1 MSTAFQPMTSPPP
14 TFREARDLLLELH
27 DNYCDAK
34 TAFVWP
40 RPERFNWALDWF
52 DAELAAGE
60 AGARPALKVLGKT
73 VETKSFAELSE
84 ASSRLASGL
93 RALGAK
99 RGDRLLMMLGT
110 TPELWV
116 TMLAS
121 MKLGL
126 VLIPAMPTLG
136 PDDIADRLDARPGEI
151 HRRPC
156 RRRGEIRRP
165 RRRRRAHRR
174 RRDAG
179 GMARFQGGDESGRV
193 SSRTGRRSPTIRCCS
208 TSPRARRR
216 GRSSSCTPM
225 RAIRSAICRRCTAS
239 ASGPATRISTFPRPA
254 GRSTP
259 GRASSRPGT
268 LAPQCSPSPNAS
280 SRARRSTILVA
291 HGVTAFCAPPTVW
304 RMLIQ

>member
-1 MSTAFQPMTSPPP
+1 MSTAFRPITSPPP

-110 TPELWV
+110 TPELW
-116 TMLAS
+116 
-121 MKLGL
+121 
-126 VLIPAMPTLG
+126 LIFDSARTQVF
-136 PDDIADRLDARPGEI
+136 DRA
-151 HRRPC
+151 C
-156 RRRGEIRRP
+156 RS
-165 RRRRRAHRR
+165 AL
-174 RRDAG
+174 
-179 GMARFQGGDESGRV
+179 
-193 SSRTGRRSPTIRCCS
+193 
-208 TSPRARRR
+208 RR
-216 GRSSSCTPM
+216 GRGTTKQKTCVDQ
-225 RAIRSAICRRCTAS
+225 ASAI
-239 ASGPATRISTFPRPA
+239 
-254 GRSTP
+254 
-259 GRASSRPGT
+259 
-268 LAPQCSPSPNAS
+268 
-280 SRARRSTILVA
+280 
-291 HGVTAFCAPPTVW
+291 
-304 RMLIQ
+304 